1 MPEAADPEIMH
12 EPGPLST
19 PLTGPSSSSPGETT
33 ASAPSPPTV
42 SITDLPASPSA
53 PEPSPGIVR
62 RSLRAIF
69 AIPRYLV
76 RHPLRS
82 LAIGGLLSLIVV
94 ALGVVPVYLWASHEL
109 RLARA
114 AMERYHTD
122 DAYPHLHAAL
132 MIWPRDPETL
142 LLAARAARRRGL
154 FDEAD
159 RFLDRYQDVRG
170 NDDPDLVL
178 ERVLLRLERGEV
190 DSVSKYCQT
199 LVERDDP
206 AAPLI
211 LEASAKGC
219 LRMYR
224 PQQAQ
229 TFLKEWLKRQPDN
242 SQALLIQG
250 QIYELLNGQHDAI
263 ASYREAL
270 RVDPELDEA
279 RMRLCS
285 GLMGLG
291 LTTEAQPHLEY
302 LHRRFPDNLMVQVLL
317 ARVYDRAGE
326 SEKAEALIEG
336 VLARQPHFPPALVE
350 RGKYAL
356 RANRNEEAERA
367 LRQAVTLEP
376 GDFQARHQLYLCL
389 EKLGKS
395 DEAQKEQE
403 RMQQIEDDLKEI
415 QQISTVKMQQYPHD
429 PELHYKAGMI
439 ALRAGSIGEAL
450 RWFQSALRED
460 PHHVPT
466 HKALAEHY
474 QRIGDHVR
482 AREHRQQAGLS
493 ETPAANTKRP

>member
-1 MPEAADPEIMH
+1 MH
-12 EPGPLST
+12 D
-19 PLTGPSSSSPGETT
+19 
-33 ASAPSPPTV
+33 SAPVPSPPSEVLPSQSGITSTV
-42 SITDLPASPSA
+42 PRSL
-53 PEPSPGIVR
+53 EPRRSPGVLGR
-62 RSLRAIF
+62 CLRA
-69 AIPRYLV
+69 ALAVPRYLV

-94 ALGVVPVYLWASHEL
+94 ALGVVGVYLWASHEL
-109 RLARA
+109 RQARA
-114 AMERYHTD
+114 AMEHYHTD
-122 DAYPHLHAAL
+122 EAYPHLHAAL
-132 MIWPRDPETL
+132 TIWPRDPETL

-159 RFLDRYQDVRG
+159 HFLDHYQDVRG

-178 ERVLLRLERGEV
+178 ERVLLRLERGEL
-190 DSVSKYCQT
+190 DSVSKYCQA

-206 AAPLI
+206 AAPLV

-224 PQQAQ
+224 PQQASA
-229 TFLKEWLKRQPDN
+229 FLKDWLTRQPDN
-242 SQALLIQG
+242 PQALLIQG
-250 QIYELLNGQHDAI
+250 QLYELLNGQHDSI

-279 RMRLCS
+279 RLRLCS

-291 LTTEAQPHLEY
+291 LTTEAQPQLEY

-326 SEKAEALIEG
+326 QEKAEALVES
-336 VLARQPHFPPALVE
+336 VLARQPHFSPALIE
-350 RGKYAL
+350 RGKFAL
-356 RANRNEEAERA
+356 RADRNEEAERA
-367 LRQAVTLEP
+367 LREAVALEP

-439 ALRAGSIGEAL
+439 ALRAGSLAEAL

-466 HKALAEHY
+466 HKALAEHF

-493 ETPAANTKRP
+493 EAPAGNAKRP